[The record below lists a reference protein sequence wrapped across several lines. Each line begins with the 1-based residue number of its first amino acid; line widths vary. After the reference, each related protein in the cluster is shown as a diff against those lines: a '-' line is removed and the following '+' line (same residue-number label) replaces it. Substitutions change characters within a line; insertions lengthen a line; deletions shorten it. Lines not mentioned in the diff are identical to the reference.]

1 MHVFPALLVLAT
13 LSAPGTSDNSKFYTQ
28 QIPSAP
34 ASGKLSGAQFKVTQ
48 AVLEADGMS
57 SIQVGKSSD
66 SVRPYKLRLHQVSEG
81 GAKRTLYIRIQ
92 VDWDKRLDGSKISW
106 RPYAD
111 GSPESNK
118 QKLAGSGSARFDRGI
133 TKVEVTT
140 QPEGGGP
147 SRTEVFRE
155 KIALRLEFG
164 QTKNGFLPGKILI
177 ALPDS
182 AKSQIA
188 GSFEAAYKVRHGTF

>member
-1 MHVFPALLVLAT
+1 V
-13 LSAPGTSDNSKFYTQ
+13 
-28 QIPSAP
+28 
-34 ASGKLSGAQFKVTQ
+34 QFNVTE

-66 SVRPYKLRLHQVSEG
+66 SVRPYKLKLHQVSEG

-92 VDWDKRLDGSKISW
+92 VDWDNRLDGSKIAW
-106 RPYAD
+106 RAYAD
-111 GSPESNK
+111 GTPESNK
-118 QKLAGSGSARFDRGI
+118 QKLLGSKSARFDRGI
-133 TKVEVTT
+133 TKVEVMT

-164 QTKNGFLPGKILI
+164 KTKNGFLPGKILI

-182 AKSQIA
+182 AKSVIA
-188 GSFEAAYKVRHGTF
+188 GSFEAAYKVRHGMF